1 GWRPTPVVLVGFQH
15 QPVAGTPVRDF
26 VRPCTDRVT
35 VEIGGDDSGTRQLVF
50 GYDSQRRPFGKGCVG
65 IAQAGHHGLFVG
77 SLDVLDGV
85 EVGGNTAADVV
96 IEYLA
101 IGEGNIATGQS
112 MSIMEFNVV
121 AQGVRV
127 R

>member
-1 GWRPTPVVLVGFQH
+1 
-15 QPVAGTPVRDF
+15 
-26 VRPCTDRVT
+26 
-35 VEIGGDDSGTRQLVF
+35 
-50 GYDSQRRPFGKGCVG
+50 
-65 IAQAGHHGLFVG
+65 FVG

-127 R
+127 RRAVVAGFRKLPGQGRHEIQVRVVGDQAVENLRTAVRGVSQNRIQGVRFVTHTQHNVRGRVPVVGSA